1 MTVNT
6 TDLVQSLISKPAL
19 LMPDRVRGFLSDCFG
34 KEKIV
39 QNAAYELF
47 VTYDI
52 VSAIEDLGNQKFPIQ
67 QWTIRLQQEIG
78 TPTAKAGEAVRFW
91 CDILQ
96 PAVIQAYRDY
106 KRAAEAHEVSVQTVN
121 ISGIDPANLVE
132 RGFIALEDEEWSD
145 AGYFFE
151 QALNLDARNAR
162 AYLGKA
168 LLSARM
174 STQDELA
181 ASCLIE
187 IQDDKDFKRAK
198 RFADPIFASELDSIT
213 SEIARRVKEK
223 RLSGYYEAGMELKR
237 KAARVKSDKV
247 DLLRRAYDQFCKAE
261 DCFDA
266 MQQANDCQI
275 LIAKVQLTGAVK
287 FLSDVDTDEFQ
298 LLPYEEKKEKL
309 SDCVQVLER
318 IIDYEDAS
326 DYMEIAEDYL
336 SDLYQ
341 RDQYQHGVRCK
352 ASVKADT
359 DDEVALSTLTEAIQ
373 FFTNAGDYK
382 DSAAQIAACSIEM
395 KNIQL
400 SVHYKKGTMLLQ
412 EAVYASDP
420 LSHFQ
425 QAYAEFCL
433 AEDYGDAKQ
442 QALNCANE
450 IEEAQ
455 LNQAISFLQDVPS
468 EDYQHLS
475 YSKKEKQLSNW
486 IQVLESIIDYKNAAE
501 YHKIAVDYRNELRSE
516 KNYQAAL
523 KLKTDAASCTE
534 PEEAIKKLTRAR
546 KLFYQAGQYEDAENQ
561 AIDCSSNIEHYKY
574 QIVKRNLGNIISGPQ
589 EDVEKWCLDAV
600 DALTPF
606 AGFIDGV
613 KSEIERY
620 EKRAVICRKI
630 IIYNNAVKYKGLAK
644 EAKTEDEGRTLYL
657 KAAELFESIID
668 LYDARSSARECR
680 VSAGDEQTIPMPKVV
695 EEYKIVEKCK
705 VVEEYYPLATDTR
718 ECPFCHGTLVYRLYN
733 VAKKNGK
740 QVKLNFLNCSK
751 CGCKFIVM
759 PKAESYHLE
768 ECDISELPIEKGAHT
783 PAK

>member
-1 MTVNT
+1 MTVDT
-6 TDLVQSLISKPAL
+6 ADLVQNLISKPAL
-19 LMPDRVRGFLSDCFG
+19 LMPDRIRGFLSDCFG

-39 QNAAYELF
+39 QNATYELF

-52 VSAIEDLGNQKFPIQ
+52 VSAIEDLGSQEFPIQ

-78 TPTAKAGEAVRFW
+78 TPIAKAGEAVRFW

-106 KRAAEAHEVSVQTVN
+106 KRAAGAHKVSAQTVN

-151 QALNLDARNAR
+151 QVLNLEAKNAR
-162 AYLGKA
+162 AYFGKA

-237 KAARVKSDKV
+237 KAACVKSDKV

-275 LIAKVQLTGAVK
+275 LIAKVQLTEAVK

-298 LLPYEEKKEKL
+298 LLPYEVKKEKL
-309 SDCVQVLER
+309 SNCVQVLER

-352 ASVKADT
+352 ASAMADT
-359 DDEVALSTLTEAIQ
+359 DDEVALSSLTEAIQ
-373 FFTNAGDYK
+373 CFTNAGDYK
-382 DSAAQIAACSIEM
+382 DSSAQLAACSIEM
-395 KNIQL
+395 KNRQL
-400 SVHYKKGTMLLQ
+400 SVHYKKGTMLLK
-412 EAVYASDP
+412 EAVYSSDP

-433 AEDYGDAKQ
+433 AKDYGDAEQ

-450 IEEAQ
+450 IADTQ
-455 LNQAISFLQDVPS
+455 LEQAISFLQNVPS
-468 EDYQHLS
+468 ENYQHLS

-486 IQVLESIIDYKNAAE
+486 IQVLESIIDHKNAAE
-501 YHKIAVDYRNELRSE
+501 YHKTAVDYRNELLSE

-523 KLKTDAASCTE
+523 KLRTDAASCTE
-534 PEEAIKKLTRAR
+534 PEEAIKKLTRAI
-546 KLFYQAGQYEDAENQ
+546 KLFRKAGQYEDAENQ

-574 QIVKRNLGNIISGPQ
+574 QIVKRKLGNIISGPQ
-589 EDVEKWCLDAV
+589 EDREKWCLDAV

-606 AGFIDGV
+606 ADIIDGV
-613 KSEIERY
+613 KSEIEHY
-620 EKRAVICRKI
+620 EKQAEICRKTR
-630 IIYNNAVKYKGLAK
+630 IYNDAARCKNQAK
-644 EAKTEDEGRTLYL
+644 EAKTEEEGRALYL

-668 LYDARSSARECR
+668 IFDARRSARECR
-680 VSAGDEQTIPMPKVV
+680 VSAGDEQAIPMPKVV
-695 EEYKIVEKCK
+695 EEYK
-705 VVEEYYPLATDTR
+705 VVEGYYPLATDTR
-718 ECPFCHGTLVYRLYN
+718 ECPFCHGTLVHRLYN

-740 QVKLNFLNCSK
+740 QIKLNFLNCSK